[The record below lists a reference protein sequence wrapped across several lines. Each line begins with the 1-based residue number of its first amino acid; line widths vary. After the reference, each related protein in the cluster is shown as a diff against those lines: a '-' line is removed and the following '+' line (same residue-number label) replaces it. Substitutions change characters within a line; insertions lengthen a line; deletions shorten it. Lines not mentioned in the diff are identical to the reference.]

1 MGHLNSV
8 SVLREEKVS
17 QVTNSLLLKKN
28 SVLLNPGLGLFLK
41 WFILHNEMLG
51 ANFAEPYLYIYPN
64 DEWVWIRA

>member
-8 SVLREEKVS
+8 SVLREEKRS
-17 QVTNSLLLKKN
+17 QATNNPLLNRN

-51 ANFAEPYLYIYPN
+51 ANFAEPYLCISQ
-64 DEWVWIRA
+64 